1 MKAKTLIVVLGPT
14 GIGKTGLAIK
24 LAQHYQTSIISADS
38 RQFYKEMSI
47 GTAVPTKEEL
57 QAVTHY
63 FIQHKSIVE
72 SYTVG
77 DFERETLAVLHD
89 LFEANDI
96 VLMAGG
102 SGLYI
107 DAVVRGLDTFPP
119 IDPEVRNTLNKKLEE
134 FGLPILKAQLKELDP
149 IYAAKVDLFNPQR
162 VIRALE
168 VCLSSGKPYSAFL
181 NKNKAAR
188 PFKTIMLGMEAPRNI
203 VYQRINTRVD
213 TMMAEGLLNEVKG
226 LIEHK
231 HLNAL
236 QTVGYK
242 ELFRYL
248 DGDCS
253 LDDAVDEI
261 KKNTRRFAKRQGTW
275 FRRTQ
280 DIVWVDYDLP
290 CNAIIEI
297 LSDKLIL

>member
-14 GIGKTGLAIK
+14 GIGKTSLAIK

-57 QAVTHY
+57 QAVAHY

-77 DFERETLAVLHD
+77 DFEREALAVLHD
-89 LFEANDI
+89 LFETNDI

-102 SGLYI
+102 SGLFI

-119 IDPEVRNTLNKKLEE
+119 IDPEVRNTLKKELEE
-134 FGLPILKAQLKELDP
+134 LGLPILQALLKELDP
-149 IYAAKVDLFNPQR
+149 VYAAKVDLFNPQR

-168 VCLSSGKPYSAFL
+168 VCLSSGKPYSSFL
-181 NKNKAAR
+181 NKNKTTR
-188 PFKTIMLGMEAPRNI
+188 PFKTIMLGMEAPKNI
-203 VYQRINTRVD
+203 LYQRINTRVD

-226 LIEHK
+226 LIGHK

-253 LDDAVDEI
+253 LDDAVEEI

-275 FRRTQ
+275 FRRGQ
-280 DIVWVDYDLP
+280 DIVWVAYDLP

-297 LSDKLIL
+297 LSDKLML

>member
-1 MKAKTLIVVLGPT
+1 MKTKTLIVVVGPT

-24 LAQHYQTSIISADS
+24 LAQHFHTSIISADS

-63 FIQHKSIVE
+63 FIQHKSIME

-77 DFERETLAVLHD
+77 DFEREALAVLHD
-89 LFEANDI
+89 LFETNDI

-107 DAVVRGLDTFPP
+107 DAVVKGLDTFPP
-119 IDPEVRNTLNKKLEE
+119 VDPEVRNKLNKELEAL
-134 FGLPILKAQLKELDP
+134 GLPILQALLKELDP
-149 IYAAKVDLFNPQR
+149 VYAAHVDLFNPHR

-168 VCLSSGKPYSAFL
+168 VCLSSGKPYSSFL
-181 NKNKAAR
+181 NKNKTTR
-188 PFKTIMLGMEAPRNI
+188 SFKTIMLGMEAPRSV
-203 VYQRINTRVD
+203 VYDRINTRVD
-213 TMMAEGLLNEVKG
+213 TMMSKGLLNEVKG
-226 LIEHK
+226 LLEHK

-248 DGDCS
+248 EGDCS
-253 LDDAVDEI
+253 LDIAVEEI

-275 FRRTQ
+275 FRKNKN
-280 DIVWVDYDLP
+280 IVWVDYDLP
-290 CNAIIEI
+290 CNAIAEM
-297 LSDKLIL
+297 LADKLNL

>member
-1 MKAKTLIVVLGPT
+1 MKAKTLIVVVGPT

-57 QAVTHY
+57 QAATHY
-63 FIQHKSIVE
+63 FIQHKSIME

-77 DFERETLAVLHD
+77 DFEREALAVLHD
-89 LFEANDI
+89 LFETNDI

-102 SGLYI
+102 SGLFI

-119 IDPEVRNTLNKKLEE
+119 IDPEVRNKLKKELEE
-134 FGLPILKAQLKELDP
+134 LGLPILQALLKELDP
-149 IYAAKVDLFNPQR
+149 VYAAKVDLFNPQR

-168 VCLSSGKPYSAFL
+168 VCLSSGKPYSSFL
-181 NKNKAAR
+181 NKNKTTR

-203 VYQRINTRVD
+203 LYQRINTRVD

-226 LIEHK
+226 LIGHK

-253 LDDAVDEI
+253 LDDAVEEI

-275 FRRTQ
+275 FRRTE

-297 LSDKLIL
+297 LADKLIL

>member
-89 LFEANDI
+89 LFAANDI